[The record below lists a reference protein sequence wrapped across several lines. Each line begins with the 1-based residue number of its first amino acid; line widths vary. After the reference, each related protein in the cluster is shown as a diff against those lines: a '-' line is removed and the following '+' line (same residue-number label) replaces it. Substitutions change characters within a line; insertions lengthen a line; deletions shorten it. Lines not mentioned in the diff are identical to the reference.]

1 NSKIIDS
8 EINSHWS
15 ELQKDLKKECFPIFN
30 LLNEDIE
37 NIFKNPKLRENFIK
51 KLSLLEGELYKKLVI
66 LKNRYETSYSSIKDE
81 FVKERIKFQND
92 FSDKNNKSEASF
104 KMLKD
109 RFLLI
114 ETSLEKLSKIKIKVE
129 DIDLRIATEF
139 KKFNQFVNEDNISNI
154 ESSYKILER
163 DYKQIYSGKI
173 IINRIGYLEK
183 VKQNSLVK
191 IDEIKIKKSKLKE
204 IKNYKELET
213 FILNNCTKY
222 YDELQKFITADK
234 EVQSNLKSEERVIR
248 IYLKKYQKDL
258 LELKKHSENFI
269 LTSMKIVERDYE
281 KITISVIE
289 NYIENSFEKFRNIKN
304 EGDILLKDK
313 NLTKI
318 NIYLNQNYSNFDQI
332 FKNNRDELIRI
343 LAQKDSIVLQTLF
356 FNNTFKKIESDS
368 IQRVYDKKNKNEL
381 LLSFREDYLKSF
393 KIILDED
400 IEKTKKDIIYKIGT
414 IQNEN
419 SKNRKELEKFKDISI
434 KDNYT
439 IELNQI
445 DASIKNIKQQYLV
458 INGIYD
464 VKEDFYNRLN
474 IKSEFSFYKI
484 KQEID
489 RCIKEDTESHNK
501 YYSYIKEKEI
511 NRELILKDYR
521 KRFNISLEKGRDDI
535 DIENDLRSYKKYG
548 ITLPNLENIELFI
561 KDKKNIENNENK
573 NLIQNLKLKLYLRIN
588 KVIEYKGMSYE

>member
-1 NSKIIDS
+1 MSDSDEYLKKFKERNKAIILNSKIIDS

-511 NRELILKDYR
+511 NREL
-521 KRFNISLEKGRDDI
+521 
-535 DIENDLRSYKKYG
+535 
-548 ITLPNLENIELFI
+548 
-561 KDKKNIENNENK
+561 
-573 NLIQNLKLKLYLRIN
+573 
-588 KVIEYKGMSYE
+588 